1 MSTKDTRSYRLLS
14 NVNPLIFFILL
25 TWDEVLCYVSHAF
38 TLFLCHPFCCLPWT
52 SSTSASPPCPP
63 SDPTSNPPSLPQKL
77 SVLQIYSFLTPLPFC
92 IYVVRFLELIKG
104 RVFFPLTTWKKSQ
117 TVDHWTQHREN
128 KDEILHMA
136 IFPHKIAISE
146 NCHMVLA
153 CGNFPV

>member
-14 NVNPLIFFILL
+14 NVNPLIFFIPI

-52 SSTSASPPCPP
+52 SSTSASPPCPL

-104 RVFFPLTTWKKSQ
+104 RVLQFFPLTTGKRVKQSIIERNIERIKMKLYIWQFSLIKLSY
-117 TVDHWTQHREN
+117 R
-128 KDEILHMA
+128 
-136 IFPHKIAISE
+136 KIAIW
-146 NCHMVLA
+146 
-153 CGNFPV
+153 F